1 MTESSS
7 SSVIPL
13 DERSVAQKAYESSCD
28 QLQTL
33 ITQHAP
39 TFVATERRT
48 VAFSSSVSELLE
60 RLENCFPSVE
70 EGERALLLTPEEKD
84 DGNGQDVVS
93 YAASMERLS
102 SQHRLRRRTL
112 LQHSSLLE
120 LLELPQLMDACVRSN
135 LYDDAL
141 AISSLANSLERRH
154 VTSSGNEEQGQG
166 VVQTVIYNIR
176 CREVDLRKHLL
187 SRLRGD
193 VSMPQCLEIVT
204 ALRRLNGIEVEKRQ
218 FQSGNSNTSSSGTN
232 AAAEQLYAG
241 MEVRLQVDFLESRD
255 VWLEA
260 GVKRFA
266 VQSQGTAAHSH
277 TAEYLSMSPT
287 ETLLEVIESYRT
299 RCFEIAT
306 QFLAIFR
313 ASGSTSAVAGG
324 TGTQPTSTSTS
335 PTMLLSLW
343 TTRRIELF
351 LSLLQSHLDASLL
364 LTNNRT
370 HTTNKHPP
378 ASQKNSPTAGGAAI
392 LRDALEATS
401 FFAVSMGRIG
411 ADFQSRLAPI
421 FEPRLVRIVTRC
433 WEEGVA
439 SLNGTLAV
447 CREAGVAT
455 PLYNTSIGTDDIS
468 TGGLPTATA
477 NPEAIGDPSDNTSIG
492 TDDISTGGLPTATA
506 NPEANDCT
514 PPRTLLAHPPLA
526 RLVNSYLTG
535 LNELRRCLLP
545 NTFSLIQTSTA
556 SFLENCRATLTL
568 NQRKVNT
575 PGFLRGESIML
586 RKVAG
591 ELLEV
596 FETVV
601 VRYVNVVVCT
611 ALGMEIPPEWMVRE
625 EEQPQSPPEKEEQV
639 TAMNNDDAVDNDD
652 APIGTDDAA
661 PVTEDTIAPET
672 HDATNNDTNETPET
686 VPDASNNNIHVPFS
700 FPNPPPPTILFVHIR
715 PYYRKEQPQSP
726 PEKEE
731 QVTAM
736 NNDDAV
742 DNDDAPIGTDDAAP
756 VTEERIAPEMQDDT
770 TDDNNETPET
780 VPDASN

>member
-1 MTESSS
+1 
-7 SSVIPL
+7 
-13 DERSVAQKAYESSCD
+13 
-28 QLQTL
+28 
-33 ITQHAP
+33 
-39 TFVATERRT
+39 

-218 FQSGNSNTSSSGTN
+218 FQSGNSNTSSSSSVTGGQTN

-287 ETLLEVIESYRT
+287 EMLLEVIESYRT

-370 HTTNKHPP
+370 HSTNKHPP
-378 ASQKNSPTAGGAAI
+378 SSQKNSPTAGGAAI

-477 NPEAIGDPSDNTSIG
+477 NPEAI
-492 TDDISTGGLPTATA
+492 
-506 NPEANDCT
+506 DCT

-596 FETVV
+596 FESVV

-611 ALGMEIPPEWMVRE
+611 ALGVEIPVEWMVRE

-686 VPDASNNNIHVPFS
+686 VPDASN
-700 FPNPPPPTILFVHIR
+700 
-715 PYYRKEQPQSP
+715 
-726 PEKEE
+726 
-731 QVTAM
+731 
-736 NNDDAV
+736 
-742 DNDDAPIGTDDAAP
+742 
-756 VTEERIAPEMQDDT
+756 
-770 TDDNNETPET
+770 
-780 VPDASN
+780 